1 MTLSRPLEALI
12 SPDLAKILTVLDQT
26 GQPLTGR
33 MIATL
38 TGTVSQSTTSRLL
51 IELVRRGLVAK
62 VPGGYE
68 MNRDHLAYQAVAVL
82 LSTRYELQRRVAED
96 LAAWEKPPLSVVLFG
111 SAARQQETFD
121 SDIDLLVVRPTTV
134 PFDDPSWAIR
144 VANLSERVGRWT
156 GSTCEVLECSAN
168 ELVELKQAGDPLITS
183 LLRDGVTLFGATLE
197 LLLREV
203 HA

>member
-1 MTLSRPLEALI
+1 MPLSRPLEVLI

-68 MNRDHLAYQAVAVL
+68 MNRDHLAYQAIAML
-82 LSTRYELQRRVAED
+82 RSTRDELQRRVAED
-96 LAAWEKPPLSVVLFG
+96 LAAWEIPPLSVVLFG
-111 SAARQQETFD
+111 SAARQQETLD
-121 SDIDLLVVRPTTV
+121 SDIDLLDGPTNNSALRRPE
-134 PFDDPSWAIR
+134 
-144 VANLSERVGRWT
+144 LGHQGSEPLRACRP
-156 GSTCEVLECSAN
+156 LEWI
-168 ELVELKQAGDPLITS
+168 DM
-183 LLRDGVTLFGATLE
+183 
-197 LLLREV
+197 
-203 HA
+203 